1 MKFKHPFYFLILT
14 QITFGLM
21 SCGSSTSDKVNNSEE
36 FKEAQK
42 ETLKQQIEDVV
53 YNIPSPTEIPY
64 LLQATGA
71 DFNPA
76 LVNPRTKVDQYAT
89 RHDKAALNLG
99 VYSADVGYLASYEK
113 TQDAISYLSTTK
125 TLAENLNVIGAF
137 DAEVLQKFESNI
149 NNRDSLTRLLDNT
162 LKKTENFLKDDNR
175 NKLAALVIT
184 GSFIEGLYI
193 STGLV
198 KSYPKSAL
206 SDEQRNIVL
215 TPLMQIILQQKK
227 SVTELKN
234 MLASVEQSEPV
245 ITITED
251 LRRLESAY
259 ANLNIEEQIKN
270 NKANLVLTDKNL
282 IEITDIVEKLRK
294 NITD

>member
-1 MKFKHPFYFLILT
+1 MKFKHPFYFLMFA
-14 QITFGLM
+14 QVTFGLM

-71 DFNPA
+71 DFDQG

-137 DAEVLQKFESNI
+137 DADVLKKFEENI
-149 NNRDSLTRLLDNT
+149 TNKDSLTRLLDST
-162 LKKTENFLKDDNR
+162 IKKTEDFLKDDNR

-184 GSFIEGLYI
+184 GSFVEGLYI

-198 KSYPKSAL
+198 KNYPKSAL
-206 SDEQRNIVL
+206 PEDKRNLIL
-215 TPLMQIILQQKK
+215 TPIMQIILQQKK

-234 MLASVEQSEPV
+234 MLSALEQTEPV
-245 ITITED
+245 ATIVED
-251 LRRLESAY
+251 LRKLEAAY

-282 IEITDIVEKLRK
+282 VEITSITEKLRQS
-294 NITD
+294 IVE

>member
-1 MKFKHPFYFLILT
+1 MKFKHPFYFLMFA
-14 QITFGLM
+14 QVAFGLM

-42 ETLKQQIEDVV
+42 ETLKQQIEEVV
-53 YNIPSPTEIPY
+53 YNIPPPTEIPY

-71 DFNPA
+71 DFNQE
-76 LVNPRTKVDQYAT
+76 LLNPRTKVDQYAT

-99 VYSADVGYLASYEK
+99 VYAADVGYLSSYEK

-137 DAEVLQKFESNI
+137 DADVLKKFEENI
-149 NNRDSLTRLLDNT
+149 TNKDSLTRLLDT
-162 LKKTENFLKDDNR
+162 TIKKTENFLKDDNR
-175 NKLAALVIT
+175 NKLAALVVT
-184 GSFIEGLYI
+184 GSFVEGLYI
-193 STGLV
+193 STAVV
-198 KSYPKSAL
+198 KNYPKSTL
-206 SDEQRNIVL
+206 PDESRNIIL
-215 TPLMQIILQQKK
+215 TPLMRIILQQKI

-234 MLASVEQSEPV
+234 MLSALEQTEPV
-245 ITITED
+245 VGIVED
-251 LRRLESAY
+251 LRKLESAY

-282 IEITDIVEKLRK
+282 VEITAITEKLRK
-294 NITD
+294 SIVD

>member
-1 MKFKHPFYFLILT
+1 MKFKHPFYFLMFA
-14 QITFGLM
+14 QVTFGLM

-42 ETLKQQIEDVV
+42 ETLKQQIEEVV
-53 YNIPSPTEIPY
+53 YNIPPPTEIPY

-71 DFNPA
+71 DFNQD
-76 LVNPRTKVDQYAT
+76 LLNPRTKVDQYST

-99 VYSADVGYLASYEK
+99 VYAADVGYLSSYEK

-137 DAEVLQKFESNI
+137 DADVLKKFEENI
-149 NNRDSLTRLLDNT
+149 TNKDSLTRLLDST
-162 LKKTENFLKDDNR
+162 IKKTEDFLKDDNR
-175 NKLAALVIT
+175 NKLAALVVT
-184 GSFIEGLYI
+184 GSFVEGLYI
-193 STGLV
+193 STAVV
-198 KSYPKSAL
+198 KNYPKSTL
-206 SDEQRNIVL
+206 PDESRNIIL
-215 TPLMQIILQQKK
+215 TPLMRIILQQKI

-234 MLASVEQSEPV
+234 MLSALEQTEPV
-245 ITITED
+245 TGIVED
-251 LRRLESAY
+251 LRKLESAY

-282 IEITDIVEKLRK
+282 VEITAITEKLRK
-294 NITD
+294 SIVE

>member
-1 MKFKHPFYFLILT
+1 MKFKHPFYFLMFA
-14 QITFGLM
+14 QVAFGLM

-42 ETLKQQIEDVV
+42 ETLKQQIEEVV
-53 YNIPSPTEIPY
+53 YNIPPPTEIPY

-71 DFNPA
+71 DFNQG
-76 LVNPRTKVDQYAT
+76 LLNPRTKVDQYAT

-99 VYSADVGYLASYEK
+99 VYAADVGYLSSYEK

-137 DAEVLQKFESNI
+137 DADVLKKFEENI
-149 NNRDSLTRLLDNT
+149 TNKDSLTRLLDHT
-162 LKKTENFLKDDNR
+162 IKKTEDFLKDDNR
-175 NKLAALVIT
+175 NKLAALVVT
-184 GSFIEGLYI
+184 GSFVEGLYI
-193 STGLV
+193 STSVV
-198 KSYPKSAL
+198 KTYPKSTL
-206 SDEQRNIVL
+206 PDESRNIIL
-215 TPLMQIILQQKK
+215 PALMRIILQQKI

-234 MLASVEQSEPV
+234 MLSALEQTEPV
-245 ITITED
+245 TSIVED
-251 LRRLESAY
+251 LRKLESAY

-282 IEITDIVEKLRK
+282 IEITAITEKLRK
-294 NITD
+294 SIVE

>member
-1 MKFKHPFYFLILT
+1 MKFKHPFYFLMFA
-14 QITFGLM
+14 QVAFGLM

-42 ETLKQQIEDVV
+42 ETLKQQIEEVV
-53 YNIPSPTEIPY
+53 YNIPPPTEIPY

-71 DFNPA
+71 DFNQE
-76 LVNPRTKVDQYAT
+76 LLNPRTKVDQYAT

-99 VYSADVGYLASYEK
+99 VYAADVGYLSSYEK

-137 DAEVLQKFESNI
+137 DADVLKKFEENI
-149 NNRDSLTRLLDNT
+149 TNKDSLTRLLDT
-162 LKKTENFLKDDNR
+162 TIKKTENFLKDDNR
-175 NKLAALVIT
+175 NKLAALVVT
-184 GSFIEGLYI
+184 GSFVEGLYI
-193 STGLV
+193 STSVV
-198 KSYPKSAL
+198 KNYPKSTL
-206 SDEQRNIVL
+206 PDESRNIIL
-215 TPLMQIILQQKK
+215 TPLMRIILQQKI

-234 MLASVEQSEPV
+234 MLSALEQTEPV
-245 ITITED
+245 VGIVED
-251 LRRLESAY
+251 LRKLESAY

-282 IEITDIVEKLRK
+282 VEITAITEKLRK
-294 NITD
+294 SIVD

>member
-1 MKFKHPFYFLILT
+1 MKFKHPFYFLMFA
-14 QITFGLM
+14 QVTFGLM

-71 DFNPA
+71 DFDQG

-137 DAEVLQKFESNI
+137 DADVLKKFEENI
-149 NNRDSLTRLLDNT
+149 TNKDSLTRLLDST
-162 LKKTENFLKDDNR
+162 IKKTEDFLKDDNR

-184 GSFIEGLYI
+184 GSFVEGLYI

-198 KSYPKSAL
+198 KNYPKSAL
-206 SDEQRNIVL
+206 PEDKRNLIL
-215 TPLMQIILQQKK
+215 TPIMQIILQQKK

-234 MLASVEQSEPV
+234 MLSALEQTEPV
-245 ITITED
+245 ATIVED
-251 LRRLESAY
+251 LRKLEAAY

-282 IEITDIVEKLRK
+282 VEITTITEKLRQS
-294 NITD
+294 IVE